1 MPGCRDLANSRR
13 AAKRNRNAPLH
24 RTKSTAS
31 CSLASAC
38 GLTSIY
44 YYIHAVTRSDVSVPV
59 FLTSNVIVSVL
70 CREMCLF
77 RCRCI
82 EAS

>member
-1 MPGCRDLANSRR
+1 MPGCRGLANSRR

-38 GLTSIY
+38 GLASIY
-44 YYIHAVTRSDVSVPV
+44 NYVHAVKK
-59 FLTSNVIVSVL
+59 
-70 CREMCLF
+70 
-77 RCRCI
+77 
-82 EAS
+82 